1 MPTLRRGFLTSLL
14 VTAAIASSHAQ
25 TYSPPAAATAVRQVD
40 AEGLRKVITDS
51 QIDAVRRTAL
61 AAQQFELARRRG
73 IAVRQAQGTAGPA
86 DVTAAVAAA
95 KLTGA
100 CGVLQS
106 LVNFETTTR
115 MNGGDALI
123 VRFVRMEVARLGMT
137 VDDYFQ
143 SCKQAIA
150 ISDRVASA
158 LRD

>member
-14 VTAAIASSHAQ
+14 ATAAIASSHAQ

-61 AAQQFELARRRG
+61 AAQQFELARRG
-73 IAVRQAQGTAGPA
+73 IAVRQAQGAAGPA
-86 DVTAAVAAA
+86 DITSAVAAA

-106 LVNFETTTR
+106 LVNFQTTTR
-115 MNGGDALI
+115 MNGGDAFT
-123 VRFVRMEVARLGMT
+123 VRFVRMEVERLGMT

>member
-1 MPTLRRGFLTSLL
+1 
-14 VTAAIASSHAQ
+14 
-25 TYSPPAAATAVRQVD
+25 
-40 AEGLRKVITDS
+40 
-51 QIDAVRRTAL
+51 
-61 AAQQFELARRRG
+61 
-73 IAVRQAQGTAGPA
+73 
-86 DVTAAVAAA
+86 
-95 KLTGA
+95 
-100 CGVLQS
+100 
-106 LVNFETTTR
+106 